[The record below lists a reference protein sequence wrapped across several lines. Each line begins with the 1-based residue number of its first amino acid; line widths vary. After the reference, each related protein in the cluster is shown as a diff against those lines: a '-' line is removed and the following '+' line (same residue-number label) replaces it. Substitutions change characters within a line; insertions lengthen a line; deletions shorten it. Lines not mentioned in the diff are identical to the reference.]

1 MLKLEEVTAQNARF
15 LAAQADLDQAKVV
28 LLGVPLDVTV
38 SYRPGTRRG
47 PTAIRQASWNLEEFS
62 LYQERDL
69 GTVPFADAGDLA
81 LPAGGL
87 ERSLNLITQAAH
99 SLVETGKVPL
109 FLGGEHLLTL
119 GTVRALVQEYPD
131 LAVVQLDAHA
141 DLRSEY
147 EGEELSHATVMRRIA
162 DFLPPERIYQF
173 GIRSATQEEVEF
185 ARARTR
191 FFPRELE
198 TPLRRLRAELTDRPL
213 YLSIDLD
220 VFDPAFA
227 PGVGTPEPGGV
238 SVHEALAAL
247 GLLKGLRV
255 VGIDIVEACP
265 PFDPSERT
273 AALAALLVRE
283 LVLHWAMEDYG
294 EK

>member
-1 MLKLEEVTAQNARF
+1 MLTLKDITTSSAYF
-15 LAAQADLDQAKVV
+15 LAARADLDQAKVV

-38 SYRPGTRRG
+38 SYRPGTRRA
-47 PTAIRQASWNLEEFS
+47 PAAIRQASWNLEEFS

-69 GTVPFADAGDLA
+69 KSVPFFDAGDLA
-81 LPAGGL
+81 LPTGGL
-87 ERSLNLITQAAH
+87 ERSLNLITQAAR
-99 SLVETGKVPL
+99 SLAETGKVPL

-119 GTVRALVQEYPD
+119 GTVRALVQVYPD
-131 LAVVQLDAHA
+131 LTVLQLDAHA

-147 EGEELSHATVMRRIA
+147 EGEKLSHATVMRRIA
-162 DFLPPERIYQF
+162 DFLPPKRIYQF
-173 GIRSATQEEVEF
+173 GVRSATQEEVEF
-185 ARARTR
+185 ARAHTR
-191 FFPRELE
+191 FFPGELAP
-198 TPLRRLRAELTDRPL
+198 PLRRLRAELADRPL
-213 YLSIDLD
+213 YLSLDLD

-238 SVHEALAAL
+238 SVHEVLAAL

-283 LVLHWAMEDYG
+283 LLLHWAMEDG

>member
-1 MLKLEEVTAQNARF
+1 MFTLKDVTVQSGCF
-15 LAAQADLDQAKVV
+15 LAAGEDLERAKIV

-38 SYRPGTRRG
+38 SYRPGTRRA
-47 PTAIRQASWNLEEFS
+47 PAAIRQASWNLEEFS

-69 GTVPFADAGDLA
+69 RTVAFADAGDLA

-87 ERSLNLITQAAH
+87 ERSLNLITQATR
-99 SLVETGKVPL
+99 SLAGAGKVPF

-119 GTVRALVQEYPD
+119 GAVHALAEEYPD
-131 LAVVQLDAHA
+131 LAVLQLDAHA

-147 EGEELSHATVMRRIA
+147 EGEKLSHATVMRRIA

-191 FFPRELE
+191 FFPGELE
-198 TPLRRLRAELTDRPL
+198 TPLRRLRAELTGRPL

-238 SVHEALAAL
+238 GVQEALAAL
-247 GLLKGLRV
+247 SLLKGV
-255 VGIDIVEACP
+255 QIVGIDIVEACP

-273 AALAALLVRE
+273 AALAALIVRE
-283 LVLHWAMEDYG
+283 LLLHWAIEESM
-294 EK
+294 